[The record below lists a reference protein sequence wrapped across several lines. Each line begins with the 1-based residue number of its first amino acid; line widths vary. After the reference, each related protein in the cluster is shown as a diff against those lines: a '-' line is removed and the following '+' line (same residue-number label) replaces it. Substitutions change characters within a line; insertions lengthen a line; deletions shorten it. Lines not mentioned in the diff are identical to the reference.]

1 MENIDFNSISLFQG
15 KRLGDL
21 MQEVYLRSKEKEES
35 IKSTIDTIANMM
47 TNQNTAIMFAPVIS
61 QFVEAGVKN
70 DDQLIKLISLIQ
82 KFVSTKMNQDDN
94 STNIY
99 ELTDEEKESL
109 MNKYQELVKSD
120 SKTNDI
126 IKLINVPSS

>member
-1 MENIDFNSISLFQG
+1 
-15 KRLGDL
+15 
-21 MQEVYLRSKEKEES
+21 
-35 IKSTIDTIANMM
+35 
-47 TNQNTAIMFAPVIS
+47 MFAPVIS